1 MIMCFRKWIVTGL
14 MLVIC
19 SAPSLWAQDVR
30 VFTGATIYPV
40 SGEPI
45 ENGVLVIRGDKIE
58 AVGTAGAIRVPRN
71 AEQVDVTG
79 KVIIPGLVD
88 THSHIG
94 GGDGGDRS
102 SATHP
107 DVRILD
113 AIDVHNDTFKKA
125 RTGGV
130 TTANVMPGSGH
141 LLSGQTAYLK
151 LRDARTI
158 YDMLFVDDVENGI
171 TGGIKM
177 ANGTNSIRSTGP
189 FPGTR
194 AKSAAMQ
201 RNLFVKAQEY
211 KAKVDAAD
219 GDPDKMPPRDLQ
231 MEAMVQ
237 VLNGERMVHFH
248 THRHDDVLTVLR
260 LQREFGFRVVLQ
272 HVSEAWKVA
281 DEIAAAGVGA
291 SIIALDSPGGKL
303 EAIDVRNENGRV
315 LEEAGV
321 DVAFHTDDGIVDSRL
336 FLRMASFGV
345 REGMS
350 RPKALEALTLAGAR
364 MLDLDHRIGSLDPGK
379 DADFLILDGDPFSVY
394 THVEETWIE
403 GKLVYDRNNPE
414 HRKFSVGGYEVFR
427 GEHHVHS
434 DH

>member
-1 MIMCFRKWIVTGL
+1 MRFRKWIVTGL
-14 MLVIC
+14 LLVIC
-19 SAPSLWAQDVR
+19 FAPSLWAQEVR

-58 AVGTAGAIRVPRN
+58 AIGTAGDVRIPRN
-71 AEQVDVTG
+71 TEQVDVTG

-158 YDMLFVDDVENGI
+158 YEMLFVDDVENGI

-177 ANGTNSIRSTGP
+177 ANGTNSIRSSGP

-211 KAKVDAAD
+211 KAKVDAAG
-219 GDPDKMPPRDLQ
+219 GDPDKLPARDLQ

>member
-1 MIMCFRKWIVTGL
+1 MIMHFRKWIVTGL
-14 MLVIC
+14 LLVLC
-19 SAPSLWAQDVR
+19 AASSLLAQEVR
-30 VFTGATIYPV
+30 VFTGATIYPIT
-40 SGEPI
+40 GEPI

-58 AVGTAGAIRVPRN
+58 AVGTAGDVRVPRN

-102 SATHP
+102 AATHP

-211 KAKVDAAD
+211 KAKVEAAG
-219 GDPDKMPPRDLQ
+219 GDPDKLPPRDLQ

>member
-1 MIMCFRKWIVTGL
+1 MKLIGALLIT
-14 MLVIC
+14 VI
-19 SAPSLWAQDVR
+19 AVPGLWAQDVK
-30 VFTGATIYPV
+30 VFSGATIYPV
-40 SGEPI
+40 SGDPI

-58 AVGTAGAIRVPRN
+58 AVGAAGDVRIPRN
-71 AEQVDVTG
+71 AKQVDVSG

-113 AIDVHNDTFKKA
+113 AIDVQNDTFKKA
-125 RTGGV
+125 RAGGV

-158 YDMLFVDDVENGI
+158 YDMLFVDDVVNGI

-177 ANGTNSIRSTGP
+177 ANGTNSIRTSGP

-201 RNLFVKAQEY
+201 RNLFVNAQQY
-211 KAKVDAAD
+211 KAKVEAAG

-248 THRHDDVLTVLR
+248 THRHDDILTVLR

-303 EAIDVRNENGRV
+303 EAINIRNENGRV

-379 DADFLILDGDPFSVY
+379 DADFLILGGDPFSVY
-394 THVEETWIE
+394 THVEQTWIE

-414 HRKFSVGGYEVFR
+414 QRKYSVGGYEVFR
-427 GEHHVHS
+427 GYHHVHS

>member
-1 MIMCFRKWIVTGL
+1 MKLIGALLIT
-14 MLVIC
+14 VI
-19 SAPSLWAQDVR
+19 AVPGLWAQDVK

-40 SGEPI
+40 SGVPI

-58 AVGTAGAIRVPRN
+58 AVGAAADVRVPRN

-113 AIDVHNDTFKKA
+113 AIDVQNDTFKKA

-177 ANGTNSIRSTGP
+177 ANGTNSIRTTGP

-201 RNLFVKAQEY
+201 RNLFVNAQQY
-211 KAKVDAAD
+211 KAKVEAAG

-248 THRHDDVLTVLR
+248 THRHDDILTVLR

-303 EAIDVRNENGRV
+303 EAIDVRSENGRV

-364 MLDLDHRIGSLDPGK
+364 MLDLDNRIGSLDPGK
-379 DADFLILDGDPFSVY
+379 DADFLILNGDPFSVY

-414 HRKFSVGGYEVFR
+414 HRKYSVGGYEVFR
-427 GEHHVHS
+427 GNHHVHS

>member
-1 MIMCFRKWIVTGL
+1 MKLIGALLIT
-14 MLVIC
+14 VI
-19 SAPSLWAQDVR
+19 AVPGLWAQDVK

-40 SGEPI
+40 SGDPI

-58 AVGTAGAIRVPRN
+58 AVGAAGDVRIPRN
-71 AEQVDVTG
+71 AKQVDVSG

-113 AIDVHNDTFKKA
+113 AIDVQNDTFKKA
-125 RTGGV
+125 RAGGV

-158 YDMLFVDDVENGI
+158 YDMLFVDDVVNGI

-177 ANGTNSIRSTGP
+177 ANGTNSIRTSGP

-201 RNLFVKAQEY
+201 RNLFVNAQQY
-211 KAKVDAAD
+211 KAKVEAAG

-248 THRHDDVLTVLR
+248 THRHDDILTVLR

-303 EAIDVRNENGRV
+303 EAINIRNENGRV

-379 DADFLILDGDPFSVY
+379 DADFLILGGDPFSVY
-394 THVEETWIE
+394 THVEQTWIE

-414 HRKFSVGGYEVFR
+414 QRKYSVGGYEVFR
-427 GEHHVHS
+427 GYHHVHS

>member
-1 MIMCFRKWIVTGL
+1 MIMQFRKWLPAVVLAGMCMAPGL
-14 MLVIC
+14 L
-19 SAPSLWAQDVR
+19 AQEVR
-30 VFTGATIYPV
+30 VITGATIYPV
-40 SGEPI
+40 SGDPI
-45 ENGVLVIRGDKIE
+45 ENGVLVIRGEKIE
-58 AVGTAGAIRVPRN
+58 AVGAAGEVRVPRN
-71 AEQVDVTG
+71 AVTVDASG

-94 GGDGGDRS
+94 RGDGGDRS
-102 SATHP
+102 SALHP

-113 AIDVHNDTFKKA
+113 AIDARSDTFKKA
-125 RTGGV
+125 RAGGV

-158 YDMLFVDDVENGI
+158 YDMLFVTDVENGI

-177 ANGTNSIRSTGP
+177 ANGTNSIRTSGP

-194 AKSAAMQ
+194 ARSAAMQ
-201 RNLFVKAQEY
+201 RSLFVKAQEY
-211 KAKVDAAD
+211 KAKVDAAG
-219 GDPDKMPPRDLQ
+219 GDPEKMPARDLQ

-248 THRHDDVLTVLR
+248 THRHDDILTVLR

-281 DEIAAAGVGA
+281 DEIAAAGVPA
-291 SIIALDSPGGKL
+291 SIILLDSPGGKL
-303 EAIDVRNENGRV
+303 EAVDIRNENGRV

-336 FLRMASFGV
+336 FLRMAAFGV

-350 RPKALEALTLAGAR
+350 RPRALEALTLAGAR
-364 MLDLDHRIGSLDPGK
+364 MLDLDHRIGSLEPGK
-379 DADFLILDGDPFSVY
+379 DADFLVLDGDPFSVY
-394 THVEETWIE
+394 THILETWIE
-403 GKLVYDRNNPE
+403 GKLVYDRSNPE
-414 HRKFSVGGYEVFR
+414 HQKYSVGGYQVFR
-427 GEHHVHS
+427 DANHGHH

>member
-1 MIMCFRKWIVTGL
+1 MKNRKWLVTG
-14 MLVIC
+14 MVLVLC
-19 SAPSLWAQDVR
+19 SVVSIEAQEVR

-40 SGEPI
+40 SGDPV

-58 AVGTAGAIRVPRN
+58 AVGAAGDIRIPRN
-71 AEQVDVTG
+71 AEQVDVSG

-177 ANGTNSIRSTGP
+177 ANGTNSIRTSGP

-403 GKLVYDRNNPE
+403 GNLVYDRNNPE
-414 HRKFSVGGYEVFR
+414 HRKYSVGGYEVFR
-427 GEHHVHS
+427 GEHYLHT

>member
-1 MIMCFRKWIVTGL
+1 MYFRKWIAASL
-14 MLVIC
+14 LLVIC
-19 SAPSLWAQDVR
+19 SVPSLWAQEVR

-58 AVGTAGAIRVPRN
+58 AIGAAGDISVPRN

-102 SATHP
+102 AATHP

-177 ANGTNSIRSTGP
+177 ANGTNSIRSSGP

-211 KAKVDAAD
+211 KAKVEAAG
-219 GDPDKMPPRDLQ
+219 GDPDKMPARDLQ

-350 RPKALEALTLAGAR
+350 RTKALEALTLAGAR

-394 THVEETWIE
+394 THVQETWIE

-427 GEHHVHS
+427 GEHYLHT

>member
-1 MIMCFRKWIVTGL
+1 
-14 MLVIC
+14 
-19 SAPSLWAQDVR
+19 
-30 VFTGATIYPV
+30 
-40 SGEPI
+40 
-45 ENGVLVIRGDKIE
+45 
-58 AVGTAGAIRVPRN
+58 
-71 AEQVDVTG
+71 
-79 KVIIPGLVD
+79 
-88 THSHIG
+88 
-94 GGDGGDRS
+94 
-102 SATHP
+102 
-107 DVRILD
+107 
-113 AIDVHNDTFKKA
+113 
-125 RTGGV
+125 
-130 TTANVMPGSGH
+130 
-141 LLSGQTAYLK
+141 
-151 LRDARTI
+151 
-158 YDMLFVDDVENGI
+158 
-171 TGGIKM
+171 
-177 ANGTNSIRSTGP
+177 
-189 FPGTR
+189 
-194 AKSAAMQ
+194 MQ

-211 KAKVDAAD
+211 KAKVEGAG
-219 GDPDKMPPRDLQ
+219 GDPDKLPPRDLQ

-394 THVEETWIE
+394 THVQETWIE